1 MIPPTPK
8 HMDKAERRIRI
19 AALKEISFASII
31 EKAKA
36 EQRTEAPHQNEGS
49 VE

>member
-19 AALKEISFASII
+19 AALREISFASII

-36 EQRTEAPHQNEGS
+36 EQRTEAPHQNEGDAQ
-49 VE
+49 

>member
-8 HMDKAERRIRI
+8 HLDRTERRIRI
-19 AALKEISFASII
+19 EAIRQISFASII

-36 EQRTEAPHQNEGS
+36 EQRTEAPQQNEGK
-49 VE
+49 

>member
-8 HMDKAERRIRI
+8 HLSIPERRIRI
-19 AALKEISFASII
+19 AALREISFASII

-36 EQRTEAPHQNEGS
+36 EQRTEAPRQNEGDAQ
-49 VE
+49 